1 VFRSEVPPE
10 QCCPDRDTRPGI
22 SGAGEARSYVPSCIQ
37 AFDRLAAHV
46 QHPTV
51 EIGDRGAFYRSGQR
65 RAQASG
71 AGPND
76 CNVDM
81 GVALG
86 YSGPIQIE
94 LIVQHNDAPSLYR
107 DFLAERPQGGLHHVA
122 FATAR
127 LDEAIAQGEALGTP
141 VVRQWTDQL
150 GVRYAYLEPTA
161 ASESYVELLE
171 ATPTLLG
178 FFEQIEK
185 AARFWDG
192 DEPHRIVGE

>member
-1 VFRSEVPPE
+1 MTHV
-10 QCCPDRDTRPGI
+10 
-22 SGAGEARSYVPSCIQ
+22 
-37 AFDRLAAHV
+37 RLAK
-46 QHPTV
+46 QLYRGEPT
-51 EIGDRGAFYRSGQR
+51 D
-65 RAQASG
+65 
-71 AGPND
+71 
-76 CNVDM
+76 VDM
-81 GVALG
+81 GVALS

-94 LIVQHNDAPSLYR
+94 LIVQHNDASSLYR

-141 VVRQWTDQL
+141 VVQQWTDQL
-150 GVRYAYLEPTA
+150 GGRYAYLEPA
-161 ASESYVELLE
+161 SASESYVELLE

-192 DEPHRIVGE
+192 DEPHRVVGE